1 MTSRAPQSAFGARRA
16 GIFSAVPLV
25 LLFALGIFARPLP
38 ARTLIEEA
46 LEAGVLDAE
55 TAALY
60 QVYSVRDLSALPE
73 EFRQLSDHPYCATPV
88 LTAAR
93 QAGLQLSREGRQRL
107 AKALARPDLERKTLS
122 PSGRFQIHFTLE
134 GRNGVDAAD
143 LSGNGIP
150 DYIDVVAAVLDSTW
164 DLQVGQL
171 GYRPPPADRGL
182 GGGDEYDVYIVQ
194 LGDKRVYGYA
204 YPEDN
209 SGFSTYSYMEL
220 DNDYADPAYAATQGL
235 DALRVA
241 IAHEFFHAIHF
252 AYYKG
257 NDSSWW
263 REASSTWME
272 EVAYP
277 EIDDYLQYVPYFLG
291 KPARSLDGGGSFTAD
306 YHIYGAA
313 IFVHFLDQRY
323 GRELVRIIWEEIGE
337 NRSAA
342 LVHFEQAVSG
352 FVFDSPNFRTGN
364 LGKVVSEFAVWNY
377 FTGSR
382 YREGFYNEGEKYA
395 PHPPS
400 EEIDVTVPYATRGD
414 SGRVDHLGSAYI
426 RLEPKLLPGGV
437 RLEVELKRG
446 RWIRR
451 LVLVSA
457 DSVEVREMPL
467 NKVELAAWDEYQEI
481 VLILVQTDLEGR
493 SYEYQVA
500 AEYDPELGDYKRPLA
515 FKLRQSYPNPFR
527 PQVHDHVV
535 MPFDLSVASENTR
548 LSIFAADGSLVRRFE
563 MGVKIAR
570 HYDDLLWDGL
580 NGEGKR
586 VGSGMYYYVLEADG
600 LRAAKTL
607 GLLRQEVISV
617 RL

>member
-25 LLFALGIFARPLP
+25 VLFALGIFARPLP

-209 SGFSTYSYMEL
+209 SEFSTYSYMEL

-586 VGSGMYYYVLEADG
+586 VGSGMYYYVLEVDG

-607 GLLRQEVISV
+607 GLLR
-617 RL
+617 

>member
-93 QAGLQLSREGRQRL
+93 QAGLQLSREGRERL

-607 GLLRQEVISV
+607 GLLR
-617 RL
+617 

>member
-25 LLFALGIFARPLP
+25 VLFALGIFARPLP

-586 VGSGMYYYVLEADG
+586 VGSGMYYYVLEVDG

-607 GLLRQEVISV
+607 GLLR
-617 RL
+617 

>member
-1 MTSRAPQSAFGARRA
+1 MTSKATHSALGTRKV
-16 GIFSAVPLV
+16 STLSVVPLV
-25 LLFALGIFARPLP
+25 VFFAAAIFAPPVP

-46 LEAGVLDAE
+46 LDAGVLDAE

-60 QVYSVRDLSALPE
+60 QVYSVRNLSALPE
-73 EFRQLSDHPYCATPV
+73 EYHQFSERPYCGTPV

-93 QAGLQLSREGRQRL
+93 QAGLQLSREGRERL
-107 AKALARPDLERKTLS
+107 AKALARPLLERKILS
-122 PSGRFQIHFTLE
+122 PSGRFKIHYTLE
-134 GRNGVDAAD
+134 GRNRVDAVD
-143 LSGNGIP
+143 LSGNSIP

-171 GYRPPPADRGL
+171 GYLPPPADRGL

-204 YPEDN
+204 YPENN
-209 SGFSTYSYMEL
+209 SGFTTYSYMEL
-220 DNDYADPAYAATQGL
+220 DNDYADPVYAATQGL

-241 IAHEFFHAIHF
+241 VAHEFFHAIHF
-252 AYYKG
+252 TYYQG

-291 KPARSLDGGGSFTAD
+291 SPARSLDGGGSFTAD
-306 YHIYGAA
+306 YHIYGAS

-323 GRELVRIIWEEIGE
+323 GRDLVRILWEEIGE
-337 NRSAA
+337 HHSAA

-352 FVFDSPNFRTGN
+352 FVFDSPNFSHGN
-364 LGKVVSEFAVWNY
+364 LGKVISEFAVWNY

-400 EEIDVTVPYATRGD
+400 EDIDVTVPYATRLD

-437 RLEVELKRG
+437 RLALDFKRG

-451 LVLVSA
+451 LMLVSA

-467 NKVELAAWDEYQEI
+467 NKVELSAWDSYEEI
-481 VLILVQTDLEGR
+481 ILLLVQTDLEGR
-493 SYEYQVA
+493 SYEYEVE
-500 AEYDPELGDYKRPLA
+500 AEYDPELGDGKRPLV
-515 FKLRQSYPNPFR
+515 FKLHQSYPNPFR
-527 PQVHDHVV
+527 PEVHPHAVL
-535 MPFDLSVASENTR
+535 PFDLSVASANTR
-548 LSIFAADGSLVRRFE
+548 LSIFAVDGSLVRRFE
-563 MGVKIAR
+563 LGAR
-570 HYDDLLWDGL
+570 PARFYNKLKWDGL
-580 NGEGKR
+580 NEEGKR

-600 LRAAKTL
+600 LRAVKNL
-607 GLLRQEVISV
+607 GLLR
-617 RL
+617 

>member
-607 GLLRQEVISV
+607 GLLR
-617 RL
+617 

>member
-25 LLFALGIFARPLP
+25 VLFALGIFARPLP

-607 GLLRQEVISV
+607 GLLR
-617 RL
+617 

>member
-93 QAGLQLSREGRQRL
+93 QAGLQLSREGRERL

-134 GRNGVDAAD
+134 GRNRVDAAD

-323 GRELVRIIWEEIGE
+323 GRELVRIIWKEIGE

-607 GLLRQEVISV
+607 GLLR
-617 RL
+617 